1 MQADPAA
8 LAHRIMPLKSRNI
21 GKCQLAVMDVD
32 TPEFGAAMQGGKHLA
47 RIEQTLG
54 VERTLQPLLLGEIDV
69 AEHFRHEVA
78 FFDADAVFAGQ
89 HAAKLDAQPQDV
101 RAEGFRL
108 VHLIRD
114 VCIKAIS
121 GCRLPSPA

>member
-1 MQADPAA
+1 MTDFFSRRDVLKAGAAAVAASFSPLA

-69 AEHFRHEVA
+69 AKHFRHEVA
-78 FFDADAVFAGQ
+78 FFDAV
-89 HAAKLDAQPQDV
+89 
-101 RAEGFRL
+101 
-108 VHLIRD
+108 
-114 VCIKAIS
+114 S
-121 GCRLPSPA
+121 SPSPDDVSTSPPGAMGGRQSTWISK